1 MISVIQSVFTAY
13 GSGIVAEGT
22 GVLLHNRG
30 CYFTT
35 DPTHPN
41 CLAAR
46 KRPYH
51 TLIAALVTKDGAPY
65 MGFSTMGANGQ
76 AQQFH
81 VQVLTN
87 VLDFDLDI
95 QEAIE
100 RPRIVVGPPEH
111 EADLVWVEG
120 RIAQPTLSG
129 FQARGHR
136 VEVLSDFFHLMGHAH
151 GVVVKD
157 GTMMGGADPRGD
169 GLALGY

>member
-41 CLAAR
+41 CLAPR

-87 VLDFDLDI
+87 VLDFGLDI

-120 RIAQPTLSG
+120 RIPQSALSA
-129 FQARGHR
+129 FQGRGHR